1 MTRLVTLAV
10 ASALLIGSAFGQR
23 AAATAAFYCAEL
35 KEIASFAL
43 AGGRFTPILGPPR
56 EGSFSETTAPL
67 PGWSDCSLYGATTY
81 TCDSQTVHSADDAER
96 LQAKVADEILSCFAG
111 TWLQVL
117 DRSSATYAVLHPA
130 RGAASIT
137 LSVDQTDEKQFVVR
151 LALFIR
157 RNQ

>member
-1 MTRLVTLAV
+1 MTRSVTLAV
-10 ASALLIGSAFGQR
+10 ASALLIGSTCGQR
-23 AAATAAFYCAEL
+23 AAATAASYCAEL
-35 KEIASFAL
+35 KEIASL
-43 AGGRFTPILGPPR
+43 ADGRFTPIRGPQR

-67 PGWSDCSLYGATTY
+67 PGWGDCSLYGATTY